1 MNGAYRASGNILRL
15 LDADPKLMEAA
26 RKAGM
31 KQEDLK
37 AVRGGYAAFE
47 MNEKALRSNVK
58 LAEAGVEGKPLS
70 AEEKRACVKDIIKAQ
85 VALQSFALQN
95 RKTPVPEADKLL
107 DRLPRMELHNSICRI
122 YASKPVTAMLLTS
135 EKYQKVLD
143 QVADEIIEAD
153 KLMEKD
159 PIALVETLDV
169 GMDNLK
175 IGNRGMEI
183 MLKGNLLD
191 EPTRELSAELGVDA
205 PKLSAEPPKPAREKN
220 VPVMEKAPATAGNHP

>member
-1 MNGAYRASGNILRL
+1 
-15 LDADPKLMEAA
+15 
-26 RKAGM
+26 
-31 KQEDLK
+31 
-37 AVRGGYAAFE
+37 

-95 RKTPVPEADKLL
+95 RKTPVPEADKL
-107 DRLPRMELHNSICRI
+107 
-122 YASKPVTAMLLTS
+122 
-135 EKYQKVLD
+135 
-143 QVADEIIEAD
+143 
-153 KLMEKD
+153 MEKD

-175 IGNRGMEI
+175 MGNRGMEI
-183 MLKGNLLD
+183 MLKGKLLD

-220 VPVMEKAPATAGNHP
+220 VPVVEKPPAAAENHP